1 MARVQESHKGHDIV
15 IEEPTVGAERRVLKE
30 EAQEEQPP
38 LAQERRVLEE
48 EAQEGEPPLPEEFRL
63 FMPAVGGEHR
73 ALEEEAQEE
82 EPPLAQGPR
91 LFIDERPV
99 KVIRNSDGTYSS
111 EGVFYTSYPTLLDLA
126 RASID
131 NLRAEG

>member
-1 MARVQESHKGHDIV
+1 MARIQESHKGHDIV
-15 IEEPTVGAERRVLKE
+15 IEEPTVGAERRVLEE
-30 EAQEEQPP
+30 EAQEEQPRLP
-38 LAQERRVLEE
+38 EEFRLFIPAGGGERRVLEE
-48 EAQEGEPPLPEEFRL
+48 EAQEE
-63 FMPAVGGEHR
+63 
-73 ALEEEAQEE
+73 Q
-82 EPPLAQGPR
+82 PR

-131 NLRAEG
+131 MLRAEG

>member
-1 MARVQESHKGHDIV
+1 VARVQESHKGHDIV
-15 IEEPTVGAERRVLKE
+15 IEEPTVGAERRVLEE
-30 EAQEEQPP
+30 EAQEEQPRLP
-38 LAQERRVLEE
+38 EEFRLFIPAGGGERRVLEE
-48 EAQEGEPPLPEEFRL
+48 EAQEE
-63 FMPAVGGEHR
+63 
-73 ALEEEAQEE
+73 Q
-82 EPPLAQGPR
+82 PR

-131 NLRAEG
+131 MLRAEG

>member
-1 MARVQESHKGHDIV
+1 MARVQESHKGHEIV
-15 IEEPTVGAERRVLKE
+15 IEEPTVGAERRVLEE
-30 EAQEEQPP
+30 EAQEEQPRP
-38 LAQERRVLEE
+38 PQEFRLLIPAEGGGERRVLEE
-48 EAQEGEPPLPEEFRL
+48 EAQEEEPRL
-63 FMPAVGGEHR
+63 
-73 ALEEEAQEE
+73 AQE
-82 EPPLAQGPR
+82 PR

-131 NLRAEG
+131 MLRAEG

>member
-1 MARVQESHKGHDIV
+1 MARVQESHKGHTIV
-15 IEEPTVGAERRVLKE
+15 IEDPGGERG
-30 EAQEEQPP
+30 
-38 LAQERRVLEE
+38 VLEE
-48 EAQEGEPPLPEEFRL
+48 EAQQEPPR
-63 FMPAVGGEHR
+63 
-73 ALEEEAQEE
+73 AQE
-82 EPPLAQGPR
+82 PR

-131 NLRAEG
+131 ILRPER